1 MVYFIIG
8 DMCMRTILQS
18 KRTLFALIFII
29 LGVLFIVLPTKMLY
43 NFAMKTIGV
52 LLIISSILK
61 LVLVCKDTTSKREYI
76 FDIVE
81 GFIAM
86 AIGVSVFKFYNYNVV
101 TFICGIIYL
110 IMPII
115 RIIVS
120 KHKLNQLFVDTL
132 KFIVVVIL
140 LSSFNKYLT
149 TRYVIS
155 SLFFICAILF
165 LISLIISIKEEMFLK
180 ENGEGYETK
189 EDESNQ
195 SEETK

>member
-1 MVYFIIG
+1 
-8 DMCMRTILQS
+8 MRTILQS